1 MLVPYLWAYNADHKV
16 QNHVLITNKF
26 IFSSFEKRLF
36 SVVVVDDVDV
46 NCNEVAGSES
56 E

>member
-1 MLVPYLWAYNADHKV
+1 MDYAICYPTYGHIMLIIKYKIMCL
-16 QNHVLITNKF
+16 
-26 IFSSFEKRLF
+26 FSSFEKRLF